1 MSPFPYPDGVRLWME
16 RHSYEKH
23 VREARSWPLVTGEVN
38 GWKVVPAGPHG
49 EFGRDSQLEAGF
61 HFVLNGE
68 YYGGY
73 VQSEPMVHHE
83 AEKVGQGT
91 PAIKV
96 RYNPAD
102 PDKNFVLPEDNPDN
116 LPFKIYTG
124 LKAS

>member
-1 MSPFPYPDGVRLWME
+1 MSPIFYPEALRLWLE
-16 RHSYEKH
+16 RHSYENH
-23 VREARSWPLVTGEVN
+23 MREARSWPVATGEVN

-49 EFGRDSQLEAGF
+49 EFGRDYQLEAGF
-61 HFVLNGE
+61 HFVVNGE

-83 AEKVGQGT
+83 AEKLGQGAL
-91 PAIKV
+91 AIRV

-116 LPFKIYTG
+116 LPFNIYTG
-124 LKAS
+124 LKAR